1 MPVYRLR
8 YRRKDAGVGGAWTT
22 YVDPVS
28 FDPNPVGPQTD
39 TDGDVDTGALLGG
52 SVSIGGLTNGVQYEF
67 VVDRMDGGGGVAR
80 SSAIAEETP
89 AVPSDTSVSA
99 GAGSVLSDGNGQ
111 QTVSAQLTTR
121 NSQRGVYIV
130 FGNAS
135 WSTARLYFRSSVA
148 AGFPGDPGDGDP
160 DVVGFGSPNLTVT
173 RQAYSVV
180 AAQVTGSGDPAT
192 QCFKID
198 NKTLFVPFDYAT
210 YDLRVR
216 ARYAS
221 ADLSITV
228 EAP

>member
-1 MPVYRLR
+1 MPVYRVR

-28 FDPNPVGPQTD
+28 LEPNPVGPQTT

-135 WSTARLYFRSSVA
+135 WSTAWLYFRPRSETE
-148 AGFPGDPGDGDP
+148 FPGDGDP
-160 DVVGFGSPNLTVT
+160 GSPNLTVT

-180 AAQVTGSGDPAT
+180 AAAVTGSGNPAT

-198 NKTLFVPFDYAT
+198 NRTLFVPFDYAT
-210 YDLRVR
+210 HDLRVR
-216 ARYAS
+216 ARYAAANS
-221 ADLSITV
+221 SLSITV